1 MIRPAAPADAPA
13 LTAVWRRAV
22 EATHHFLTPEAIDA
36 IEADV
41 SAWLGSGDPNLW
53 AWEQDG
59 APVAFLGLS
68 DDELAALF
76 VDPRLHRSG
85 IGRRLVDHAL
95 SLGARRLS
103 VNEDN
108 PGARAFYE
116 RLGFQAVG
124 RAETD
129 DAGRPY
135 PLILMAL
142 SADPA

>member
-1 MIRPAAPADAPA
+1 MIRPATPADATS

-22 EATHHFLTPEAIDA
+22 EATHLFLTPDAVDA
-36 IEADV
+36 IEIDV
-41 SAWLGSGDPNLW
+41 AAWLNSGEPNLW
-53 AWEQDG
+53 AWDQDG
-59 APVAFLGLS
+59 TPVAFLGLS
-68 DDELAALF
+68 GDELAALF
-76 VDPRLHRSG
+76 VDPHLHRSG

-142 SADPA
+142 G

>member
-1 MIRPAAPADAPA
+1 LIRPAAPADAPA

-41 SAWLGSGDPNLW
+41 SAWLNSGDPNLW
-53 AWEQDG
+53 ACERDG
-59 APVAFLGLS
+59 APVAFLGLNG
-68 DDELAALF
+68 DELAALF
-76 VDPRLHRSG
+76 VEPGLHRSG
-85 IGRRLVDHAL
+85 VGRSLVAHAVAH
-95 SLGARRLS
+95 GARRLS

-129 DAGRPY
+129 GAGRPY

>member
-1 MIRPAAPADAPA
+1 MIRPATPADATP

-22 EATHHFLTPEAIDA
+22 EATHLFLTPDAVDA
-36 IEADV
+36 IEIDV
-41 SAWLGSGDPNLW
+41 AAWLNSGDPNLW
-53 AWEQDG
+53 AWDQDG
-59 APVAFLGLS
+59 RPVAFLGLS
-68 DDELAALF
+68 GDELAALF

-95 SLGARRLS
+95 SRGARRLS

-116 RLGFQAVG
+116 RLGFRAVG

-142 SADPA
+142 SR

>member
-1 MIRPAAPADAPA
+1 MIRPATPADAPA

-36 IEADV
+36 IETDV
-41 SAWLGSGDPNLW
+41 AAWLNSGAPNLW
-53 AWEQDG
+53 ACERDG
-59 APVAFLGLS
+59 TPIAFLGLN

-76 VDPRLHRSG
+76 VDPGQHRSG
-85 IGRRLVDHAL
+85 VGRRLVQHAIAH
-95 SLGARRLS
+95 GARRLS
-103 VNEDN
+103 VNEGN

-116 RLGFQAVG
+116 RMGFHAVG

-142 SADPA
+142 ATA

>member
-1 MIRPAAPADAPA
+1 MIRPATPADASA
-13 LTAVWRRAV
+13 LTGVWRRAV
-22 EATHHFLTPEAIDA
+22 QATHHFLTPEAIDA
-36 IEADV
+36 IEVDV
-41 SAWLGSGDPNLW
+41 SAWLNSGDPNLW
-53 AWEQDG
+53 AYERDG
-59 APVAFLGLS
+59 APIAFLGLN

-76 VDPRLHRSG
+76 VDPGQHRSG
-85 IGRRLVDHAL
+85 VGRSLVAHAL
-95 SLGARRLS
+95 ARGARRLS

-135 PLILMAL
+135 PLILMAIG
-142 SADPA
+142 ADPA

>member
-1 MIRPAAPADAPA
+1 VIRSATPADAPA
-13 LTAVWRRAV
+13 LTRVWRRAV
-22 EATHHFLTPEAIDA
+22 EATHHFLTPATVDA
-36 IEADV
+36 IEVDV
-41 SAWLGSGDPNLW
+41 AAWLNSGDPDLW
-53 AWEQDG
+53 AWDQDG
-59 APVAFLGLS
+59 RLVAFLGLS
-68 DDELAALF
+68 GDELAALF

-85 IGRRLVDHAL
+85 VGRRLVDHAL

-116 RLGFQAVG
+116 RQGFRAVG

-142 SADPA
+142 G

>member
-1 MIRPAAPADAPA
+1 MIRPATPADATS

-22 EATHHFLTPEAIDA
+22 EATHPFLTPDAVDA
-36 IEADV
+36 IEIDV
-41 SAWLGSGDPNLW
+41 AAWLNSGDPNLW
-53 AWEQDG
+53 ACDQDG

-68 DDELAALF
+68 GDELAALF

-95 SLGARRLS
+95 SRGARRLS

-116 RLGFQAVG
+116 RLGFRAVG

-142 SADPA
+142 SR

>member
-1 MIRPAAPADAPA
+1 MIRPATPADAPA
-13 LTAVWRRAV
+13 LTRVWRRAV
-22 EATHHFLTPEAIDA
+22 EATHLFLTPDAVDA
-36 IEADV
+36 IEIDV
-41 SAWLGSGDPNLW
+41 AAWLNSGAPNLW
-53 AWEQDG
+53 AWDQDG
-59 APVAFLGLS
+59 RPVAFLGLS
-68 DDELAALF
+68 GDELAALF
-76 VDPRLHRSG
+76 VDPCLHRSG

-116 RLGFQAVG
+116 RLGFRAVG

-142 SADPA
+142 SR

>member
-1 MIRPAAPADAPA
+1 VIRPATPADAPA
-13 LTAVWRRAV
+13 LTRVWRRAV
-22 EATHHFLTPEAIDA
+22 EATHHFLTPDAVDA
-36 IEADV
+36 IETDV
-41 SAWLGSGDPNLW
+41 AAWLNSGAPNLW
-53 AWEQDG
+53 AWDQDG
-59 APVAFLGLS
+59 RLVAFLGLS
-68 DDELAALF
+68 GDELAALF

-85 IGRRLVDHAL
+85 VGRRLVDHAL

-116 RLGFQAVG
+116 RQGFRAVG

-142 SADPA
+142 G